1 MRSTMYICRE
11 CITVQD
17 TWEAHHELVKEG
29 YRGQGNDWEDDEYEL
44 HCHRCGGPLETAAR
58 CVVCDE
64 WTFED
69 DVAYKGGAAT
79 CLLCFI
85 YQAMESGITYGAATG
100 KAQEAFPHKS
110 FEYIN
115 FAARIAKAQY
125 DGDYPEDANNS
136 QHIE

>member
-11 CITVQD
+11 CEEVQD

-29 YRGQGNDWEDDEYEL
+29 YRGAGNEWEDDEYEL

-64 WTFED
+64 WGFED
-69 DVAYKGGAAT
+69 DVAYTGGAAT
-79 CLLCFI
+79 CLKCFI
-85 YQAMESGITYGAATG
+85 YQAMESGLTYGAATG
-100 KAQEAFPHKS
+100 KAQEAFRHKS
-110 FEYIN
+110 FVAIN
-115 FAARIAKAQY
+115 FIALLAKFQY
-125 DGDYPEDANNS
+125 DSDYPDANNS